1 MTNSPHAP
9 SPAPERSDDRGAADS
24 RDGNPRPAFVVRNQ
38 AAAVVPEPVAHTR
51 RRNAQADIPD
61 QPHPP
66 SPPVAGRTRKALRN
80 YLRHNQRKFFSP
92 HAWKVRLVFWA
103 GAVLVGGLCA
113 LFAILADRS
122 DALFHSLLG
131 VGLWAPLLAT
141 PLVMTALAWATVNLF
156 PGSQG
161 SGIPQAIAA
170 LESRRKGV
178 VLSVRIAVGKILLT
192 LAGLMVGASIGRE
205 GPSVHI
211 GASVMY
217 SLGRYARFP
226 AHYMERGLILAGGAA
241 GIAAAF
247 NTPLAGIVFAIE
259 EMSKSFEQRTS
270 GIVTIGVVIA
280 GVTALATLGP
290 YHYFGTSNATLPD
303 ATGWLAVPVCGV
315 AGGLLGGLFAS
326 ALIGGARRLA
336 PLVGQHPCR
345 VAFACG
351 LAVAVIGYASGYTAS
366 GTGYAAA
373 KAIIT
378 GQTGWDPGYPLMKIG
393 STLASYLS
401 GIPGGIFAPSLATGA
416 GVGADLGHWLPVAP
430 MSVMVILGMV
440 GYFSGVVQSPLTA
453 FIIVMEMTNDQDLL
467 LALITTSFIAHGVSH
482 LVCPQ
487 PIYHALSR
495 AFLHAGAGNLRPGSG

>member
-1 MTNSPHAP
+1 VRKVLP
-9 SPAPERSDDRGAADS
+9 
-24 RDGNPRPAFVVRNQ
+24 FVLPF
-38 AAAVVPEPVAHTR
+38 AGKSGR
-51 RRNAQADIPD
+51 RLRI
-61 QPHPP
+61 HLR
-66 SPPVAGRTRKALRN
+66 RTR
-80 YLRHNQRKFFSP
+80 RKFFSAV
-92 HAWKVRLVFWA
+92 AWRVRLVFWA

-113 LFAILADRS
+113 LFAMLADRA
-122 DALFHSLLG
+122 DVVFHWLL
-131 VGLWAPLLAT
+131 APGPWVPLVAT
-141 PLVMTALAWATVNLF
+141 PLVMAGLAWATRNLF

-170 LESRRKGV
+170 LESRRKSV
-178 VLSVRIAVGKILLT
+178 VLSLRIATGKILLT
-192 LAGLMVGASIGRE
+192 LGGLAVGASIGRE

-211 GASVMY
+211 GASIMH

-280 GVTALATLGP
+280 GVTALGALGP
-290 YHYFGTSNATLPD
+290 YHYFGTSDAFMPD
-303 ATGWLAVPVCGV
+303 TASWLAIPVCGV
-315 AGGLLGGLFAS
+315 VGGLCGGLFSS
-326 ALIGGARRLA
+326 ALVGGARRLS
-336 PLVGQHPCR
+336 PVVRKHPVG

-351 LAVAVIGYASGYTAS
+351 LAVAVIGYTSDYSSS

-378 GQTGWDPGYPLMKIG
+378 GQAAWDPVYPLMKIG

-416 GVGADLGHWLPVAP
+416 GVGANLGHWLPIAP
-430 MSVMVILGMV
+430 IPVMIMLGMV
-440 GYFSGVVQSPLTA
+440 AYFAGVVQSPLTA
-453 FIIVMEMTNDQDLL
+453 FIIVMEMTNNQNML
-467 LALITTSFIAHGVSH
+467 LALITTSFIACGVSS

-495 AFLHAGAGNLRPGSG
+495 AFLDSENNKRPGKTASLPDDSQREAA